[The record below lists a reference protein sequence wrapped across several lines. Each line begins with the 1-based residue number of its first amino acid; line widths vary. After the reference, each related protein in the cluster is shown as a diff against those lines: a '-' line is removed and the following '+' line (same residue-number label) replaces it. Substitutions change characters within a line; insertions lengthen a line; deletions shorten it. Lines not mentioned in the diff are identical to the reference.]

1 MPGSSFFLFFPS
13 SLPPATQKHLHS
25 PGAWEIL
32 LQYSVS
38 SCYNILGGQALKLW
52 FCLFVCLFIEARLP
66 VLPRLGL
73 NS

>member
-1 MPGSSFFLFFPS
+1 
-13 SLPPATQKHLHS
+13 
-25 PGAWEIL
+25 
-32 LQYSVS
+32 VS